1 MNFFKKII
9 DLLDRHE
16 RKRAVLLLWMI
27 LVMAILDVIGVASIM
42 PFIAVLADPQVVET
56 NTILA
61 DIYRATGFNNKQ
73 DFLFFLGVMV
83 FLFLLVSLG
92 FKALTTYMQLNFTL
106 MREYS
111 IGKRLIEGYLNQPY
125 TWFLSRNSSDLG
137 KNILSEVQ
145 MVARDGM
152 MPLINLIVQSF
163 VVIAMLVMLLLVDYA
178 LALTVIF
185 VLGSVYG
192 LILKLVNG
200 YLSMIGSQR
209 VEVNQERYKVIGEVF
224 GAVKEVKV
232 SGVEE
237 VYVKRF
243 EKPAKSYAKYLAS
256 AQVVSQLPRY
266 ALDAIAFGGM
276 LLVILYLM
284 GLDGGIST
292 ALPIIALYTFA
303 GYRLM
308 PALQQIYGSLS
319 QLRFAAPALNAL
331 HADLMGLK
339 KAELIDSDI
348 SEIKLEQE
356 IQLSN
361 IQFYYPDATQPT
373 LKSLSLTIPAHST
386 IGLIGYTGS
395 GKTTVVDIILGLLE
409 SQKGALRVDGK
420 IINAQNF
427 RSWQKVIGY
436 VPQQIQLI
444 DDTIAA
450 NIAFG
455 IEHVKINQVTI
466 EKVAKIAN
474 LHEFVVNE
482 LPHGYSTIVG
492 DHGVRLSGGQRQRIG
507 IARALYNNPKVLILD
522 EATSALDGLTE
533 KAVMDAVN
541 NLGHEVTLI
550 IIAHRL
556 STVRQCDKIYLLKA
570 GEVIDQGSYDDL
582 KVSSKIFQQM
592 IGDVH

>member
-1 MNFFKKII
+1 MIFLKKII
-9 DLLDRHE
+9 DLLDKHE
-16 RKRAVLLLWMI
+16 RNRAVLLLWMI
-27 LVMAILDVIGVASIM
+27 FVMALLDVIGVASIM
-42 PFIAVLADPQVVET
+42 PFIAVLADPQIVET
-56 NTILA
+56 NAILA
-61 DIYRATGFNNKQ
+61 DIYQTTGFNNKQ

-111 IGKRLIEGYLNQPY
+111 IGRRLIKGYLHQPY
-125 TWFLSRNSSDLG
+125 TWFLNRNASDLG

-145 MVARDGM
+145 MVVRDGM
-152 MPLINLIVQSF
+152 MPLMNLIAQSF
-163 VVIAMLVMLLLVDYA
+163 IVVAILIMLLLVDSK
-178 LALTVIF
+178 LALTVFI

-200 YLSMIGSQR
+200 YVSMIGSRR
-209 VEVNQERYKVIGEVF
+209 VEVNQERFKVVSEVF

-232 SGVEE
+232 SGVEK
-237 VYVKRF
+237 VYVNRF
-243 EKPAKSYAKYLAS
+243 EKPAKSYAKFLAS
-256 AQVVSQLPRY
+256 AQVISQLPRY

-319 QLRFAAPALNAL
+319 QLRFAIPALNAL
-331 HADLMGLK
+331 HA
-339 KAELIDSDI
+339 ELIGLNEVEPIDNEF

-361 IQFYYPDATQPT
+361 IQFSYPGAIKPT
-373 LKSLSLTIPAHST
+373 LKSLSLTIPACST
-386 IGLIGYTGS
+386 IGLIGHTGS
-395 GKTTVVDIILGLLE
+395 GKTTIVDIILGLLE
-409 SQKGALRVDGK
+409 PQKGMFRVDGEVISAK
-420 IINAQNF
+420 KCRAW
-427 RSWQKVIGY
+427 RKVIGY

-444 DDTIAA
+444 DNTIAA

-455 IEHVKINQVTI
+455 VEHVKINQVEMERT
-466 EKVAKIAN
+466 AKIAN

-482 LPHGYSTIVG
+482 LPGGYSTIIG

-533 KAVMDAVN
+533 KSVMDAVN
-541 NLGHEVTLI
+541 NLKHKVTII

-556 STVRQCDKIYLLKA
+556 STVRQCDKIYLLKD

-582 KVSSKIFQQM
+582 NTSNKIFQQM
-592 IGDVH
+592 IGDIH